1 MTIYQL
7 ECFIAVA
14 EELNFS
20 AAAQRLFT
28 TQPAITYQINTLEKE
43 TGLHLFDRTTR
54 RTKLTAAG
62 QSFYLDM
69 VQMTSF
75 GRQALKK
82 AQDIQAADRSH
93 LVVGLRQL
101 FDYGTFASILA
112 EYQRQYPNA
121 QVEVIP
127 QSNRR
132 PLEELRSGQ
141 LDIGFFYAT
150 EHSSDRDVSFTPLFS
165 LTYYVL
171 MNPNCPLADRKALH
185 LADLKGQSVVSS
197 GAFDSFLSACQGPS
211 LEELAQVGVDC
222 SKITPSFE
230 GALIMITMGTA
241 MSIVPCLD
249 DAVIPGITKVPLLD
263 YPPGD
268 GGDRCHAP
276 HAPAGG
282 AVFYRDRQAEIQP
295 LLPGAIPDGRHHAV
309 KKGAAVQLHGG
320 SFGRGGFTGSGPGS
334 RRGLRSAFRS
344 GGHPRHRWRPAWC
357 RPYSFCSCSPCFR
370 CSGRPRWSG
379 R

>member
-28 TQPAITYQINTLEKE
+28 TQPAVTYQINTLEKE

-165 LTYYVL
+165 LAYYVL

-249 DAVIPGITKVPLLD
+249 LSLIHI
-263 YPPGD
+263 
-268 GGDRCHAP
+268 
-276 HAPAGG
+276 
-282 AVFYRDRQAEIQP
+282 
-295 LLPGAIPDGRHHAV
+295 
-309 KKGAAVQLHGG
+309 
-320 SFGRGGFTGSGPGS
+320 
-334 RRGLRSAFRS
+334 
-344 GGHPRHRWRPAWC
+344 
-357 RPYSFCSCSPCFR
+357 
-370 CSGRPRWSG
+370 
-379 R
+379 

>member
-28 TQPAITYQINTLEKE
+28 TQPAVTYQINTLEKE

-165 LTYYVL
+165 LAYYVL
-171 MNPNCPLADRKALH
+171 MNQLPPGRP
-185 LADLKGQSVVSS
+185 
-197 GAFDSFLSACQGPS
+197 QGPAPGG
-211 LEELAQVGVDC
+211 LEGPERGV
-222 SKITPSFE
+222 
-230 GALIMITMGTA
+230 
-241 MSIVPCLD
+241 
-249 DAVIPGITKVPLLD
+249 
-263 YPPGD
+263 
-268 GGDRCHAP
+268 
-276 HAPAGG
+276 
-282 AVFYRDRQAEIQP
+282 
-295 LLPGAIPDGRHHAV
+295 
-309 KKGAAVQLHGG
+309 
-320 SFGRGGFTGSGPGS
+320 
-334 RRGLRSAFRS
+334 LRSL
-344 GGHPRHRWRPAWC
+344 
-357 RPYSFCSCSPCFR
+357 
-370 CSGRPRWSG
+370 
-379 R
+379 

>member
-1 MTIYQL
+1 
-7 ECFIAVA
+7 
-14 EELNFS
+14 
-20 AAAQRLFT
+20 
-28 TQPAITYQINTLEKE
+28 
-43 TGLHLFDRTTR
+43 
-54 RTKLTAAG
+54 
-62 QSFYLDM
+62 M

-165 LTYYVL
+165 LGYYVL

-263 YPPGD
+263 YPPVTVEIAAMRHTPRLEVQSFIEITKRKYSRSFPEQSQMD
-268 GGDRCHAP
+268 G
-276 HAPAGG
+276 
-282 AVFYRDRQAEIQP
+282 I
-295 LLPGAIPDGRHHAV
+295 LL
-309 KKGAAVQLHGG
+309 
-320 SFGRGGFTGSGPGS
+320 
-334 RRGLRSAFRS
+334 
-344 GGHPRHRWRPAWC
+344 
-357 RPYSFCSCSPCFR
+357 
-370 CSGRPRWSG
+370 
-379 R
+379 

>member
-28 TQPAITYQINTLEKE
+28 TQPAVTYQINTLEKE

-54 RTKLTAAG
+54 RTKLPAAG

-121 QVEVIP
+121 QVEVMPEQPFTISAMTTTITINAAAAP
-127 QSNRR
+127 PNSIRR
-132 PLEELRSGQ
+132 CFC
-141 LDIGFFYAT
+141 FF
-150 EHSSDRDVSFTPLFS
+150 SFFLF
-165 LTYYVL
+165 L
-171 MNPNCPLADRKALH
+171 
-185 LADLKGQSVVSS
+185 
-197 GAFDSFLSACQGPS
+197 
-211 LEELAQVGVDC
+211 
-222 SKITPSFE
+222 
-230 GALIMITMGTA
+230 
-241 MSIVPCLD
+241 
-249 DAVIPGITKVPLLD
+249 
-263 YPPGD
+263 
-268 GGDRCHAP
+268 
-276 HAPAGG
+276 
-282 AVFYRDRQAEIQP
+282 
-295 LLPGAIPDGRHHAV
+295 
-309 KKGAAVQLHGG
+309 
-320 SFGRGGFTGSGPGS
+320 
-334 RRGLRSAFRS
+334 
-344 GGHPRHRWRPAWC
+344 
-357 RPYSFCSCSPCFR
+357 
-370 CSGRPRWSG
+370 
-379 R
+379 

>member
-28 TQPAITYQINTLEKE
+28 TQPAVTYQINTLEKE

-112 EYQRQYPNA
+112 AVPQRPGGSDPPEQP
-121 QVEVIP
+121 P
-127 QSNRR
+127 
-132 PLEELRSGQ
+132 PSG
-141 LDIGFFYAT
+141 
-150 EHSSDRDVSFTPLFS
+150 
-165 LTYYVL
+165 
-171 MNPNCPLADRKALH
+171 
-185 LADLKGQSVVSS
+185 
-197 GAFDSFLSACQGPS
+197 
-211 LEELAQVGVDC
+211 
-222 SKITPSFE
+222 
-230 GALIMITMGTA
+230 GTA
-241 MSIVPCLD
+241 V
-249 DAVIPGITKVPLLD
+249 
-263 YPPGD
+263 
-268 GGDRCHAP
+268 R
-276 HAPAGG
+276 PAG
-282 AVFYRDRQAEIQP
+282 YR
-295 LLPGAIPDGRHHAV
+295 LFLRH
-309 KKGAAVQLHGG
+309 
-320 SFGRGGFTGSGPGS
+320 
-334 RRGLRSAFRS
+334 
-344 GGHPRHRWRPAWC
+344 
-357 RPYSFCSCSPCFR
+357 
-370 CSGRPRWSG
+370 
-379 R
+379 

>member
-28 TQPAITYQINTLEKE
+28 PQPAVTYQINTLEKE

-54 RTKLTAAG
+54 RPKLPAAG

-141 LDIGFFYAT
+141 LDIGFF
-150 EHSSDRDVSFTPLFS
+150 TPLS
-165 LTYYVL
+165 IPATG
-171 MNPNCPLADRKALH
+171 MSPL
-185 LADLKGQSVVSS
+185 
-197 GAFDSFLSACQGPS
+197 
-211 LEELAQVGVDC
+211 
-222 SKITPSFE
+222 
-230 GALIMITMGTA
+230 
-241 MSIVPCLD
+241 
-249 DAVIPGITKVPLLD
+249 
-263 YPPGD
+263 
-268 GGDRCHAP
+268 
-276 HAPAGG
+276 
-282 AVFYRDRQAEIQP
+282 
-295 LLPGAIPDGRHHAV
+295 
-309 KKGAAVQLHGG
+309 
-320 SFGRGGFTGSGPGS
+320 
-334 RRGLRSAFRS
+334 
-344 GGHPRHRWRPAWC
+344 RP
-357 RPYSFCSCSPCFR
+357 CSPWAIMCL
-370 CSGRPRWSG
+370 
-379 R
+379 

>member
-28 TQPAITYQINTLEKE
+28 TQPAVTYQINTLEKE

-165 LTYYVL
+165 LAYYVL

-263 YPPGD
+263 YPP
-268 GGDRCHAP
+268 
-276 HAPAGG
+276 
-282 AVFYRDRQAEIQP
+282 VTVEIAAMRHTPRLEVQSFIEIAKRKYSRSFP
-295 LLPGAIPDGRHHAV
+295 EQSPGRRHHAV

>member
-1 MTIYQL
+1 MPVNFDFNDLYAFRALMEYGSFRLAAESICLSQSALSRRIEKL
-7 ECFIAVA
+7 ETA
-14 EELNFS
+14 LGN
-20 AAAQRLFT
+20 R
-28 TQPAITYQINTLEKE
+28 
-43 TGLHLFDRTTR
+43 LFDRTTR

-165 LTYYVL
+165 LAYYVL

-263 YPPGD
+263 YPPVTVEIAAMRHTPRLEVQSFIEIAKRKYSRSFPEQSQMD
-268 GGDRCHAP
+268 G
-276 HAPAGG
+276 
-282 AVFYRDRQAEIQP
+282 IM
-295 LLPGAIPDGRHHAV
+295 L
-309 KKGAAVQLHGG
+309 
-320 SFGRGGFTGSGPGS
+320 
-334 RRGLRSAFRS
+334 
-344 GGHPRHRWRPAWC
+344 
-357 RPYSFCSCSPCFR
+357 
-370 CSGRPRWSG
+370 
-379 R
+379 

>member
-28 TQPAITYQINTLEKE
+28 TQPAVTYQINTLEKE

-165 LTYYVL
+165 LGYYVL

-230 GALIMITMGTA
+230 GALIMITMG
-241 MSIVPCLD
+241 SPCL
-249 DAVIPGITKVPLLD
+249 
-263 YPPGD
+263 
-268 GGDRCHAP
+268 
-276 HAPAGG
+276 
-282 AVFYRDRQAEIQP
+282 
-295 LLPGAIPDGRHHAV
+295 
-309 KKGAAVQLHGG
+309 
-320 SFGRGGFTGSGPGS
+320 
-334 RRGLRSAFRS
+334 
-344 GGHPRHRWRPAWC
+344 
-357 RPYSFCSCSPCFR
+357 SCPV
-370 CSGRPRWSG
+370 WTMQ
-379 R
+379 

>member
-82 AQDIQAADRSH
+82 AQDIQAAYRSH

-150 EHSSDRDVSFTPLFS
+150 EHYEPQLPPGRP
-165 LTYYVL
+165 
-171 MNPNCPLADRKALH
+171 
-185 LADLKGQSVVSS
+185 
-197 GAFDSFLSACQGPS
+197 QGPAPGGP
-211 LEELAQVGVDC
+211 EGPERGV
-222 SKITPSFE
+222 
-230 GALIMITMGTA
+230 
-241 MSIVPCLD
+241 
-249 DAVIPGITKVPLLD
+249 
-263 YPPGD
+263 
-268 GGDRCHAP
+268 
-276 HAPAGG
+276 
-282 AVFYRDRQAEIQP
+282 
-295 LLPGAIPDGRHHAV
+295 
-309 KKGAAVQLHGG
+309 
-320 SFGRGGFTGSGPGS
+320 
-334 RRGLRSAFRS
+334 LRSL
-344 GGHPRHRWRPAWC
+344 
-357 RPYSFCSCSPCFR
+357 
-370 CSGRPRWSG
+370 
-379 R
+379 

>member
-127 QSNRR
+127 R
-132 PLEELRSGQ
+132 
-141 LDIGFFYAT
+141 AT
-150 EHSSDRDVSFTPLFS
+150 AAPWRNCGPASWISAFFTPRS
-165 LTYYVL
+165 IPATG
-171 MNPNCPLADRKALH
+171 MSPL
-185 LADLKGQSVVSS
+185 
-197 GAFDSFLSACQGPS
+197 
-211 LEELAQVGVDC
+211 
-222 SKITPSFE
+222 
-230 GALIMITMGTA
+230 
-241 MSIVPCLD
+241 
-249 DAVIPGITKVPLLD
+249 
-263 YPPGD
+263 
-268 GGDRCHAP
+268 
-276 HAPAGG
+276 
-282 AVFYRDRQAEIQP
+282 
-295 LLPGAIPDGRHHAV
+295 
-309 KKGAAVQLHGG
+309 
-320 SFGRGGFTGSGPGS
+320 
-334 RRGLRSAFRS
+334 
-344 GGHPRHRWRPAWC
+344 RP
-357 RPYSFCSCSPCFR
+357 CSPWPIMCL
-370 CSGRPRWSG
+370 
-379 R
+379 